1 MTPPF
6 NLPAPGRRHTL
17 YIDFLS
23 LQSAVFLVNSR
34 LTLFAATLFGFVRK
48 ELHLARALLLPKLRS
63 QFAEFLNELSL
74 ERLWIFSSS
83 TCVGLGYGSLCS
95 P

>member
-34 LTLFAATLFGFVRK
+34 LTLFTATLPSFIREG
-48 ELHLARALLLPKLRS
+48 LHPKGYS
-63 QFAEFLNELSL
+63 
-74 ERLWIFSSS
+74 FSR
-83 TCVGLGYGSLCS
+83 GYGANLPSS
-95 P
+95 

>member
-23 LQSAVFLVNSR
+23 SQSAMFLVNSR
-34 LTLFAATLFGFVRK
+34 LTLFTATHFGFTREGLDLVW
-48 ELHLARALLLPKLRS
+48 ALLLPKLRS
-63 QFAEFLNELSL
+63 
-74 ERLWIFSSS
+74 
-83 TCVGLGYGSLCS
+83 
-95 P
+95 

>member
-17 YIDFLS
+17 YVDFLS

-34 LTLFAATLFGFVRK
+34 LTLFTATHFG
-48 ELHLARALLLPKLRS
+48 LDPPARG
-63 QFAEFLNELSL
+63 F
-74 ERLWIFSSS
+74 
-83 TCVGLGYGSLCS
+83 T
-95 P
+95 

>member
-34 LTLFAATLFGFVRK
+34 LTLFTATRLGFIR
-48 ELHLARALLLPKLRS
+48 EGLHHSGRSFSRSYGGILPSSLTIVHSYALV
-63 QFAEFLNELSL
+63 
-74 ERLWIFSSS
+74 FS
-83 TCVGLGYGSLCS
+83 T
-95 P
+95 

>member
-34 LTLFAATLFGFVRK
+34 LTLFTATYLGFIRK
-48 ELHLARALLLPKLRS
+48 GLHQSRRSFSRSYGANLP
-63 QFAEFLNELSL
+63 
-74 ERLWIFSSS
+74 SS
-83 TCVGLGYGSLCS
+83 
-95 P
+95 

>member
-34 LTLFAATLFGFVRK
+34 LTLFAATLFGFIRRDYTWRGRSFSRSYG
-48 ELHLARALLLPKLRS
+48 ANLP
-63 QFAEFLNELSL
+63 
-74 ERLWIFSSS
+74 SS
-83 TCVGLGYGSLCS
+83 
-95 P
+95 

>member
-17 YIDFLS
+17 YVDFLS
-23 LQSAVFLVNSR
+23 SQSAVFLVNSR
-34 LTLFAATLFGFVRK
+34 LTLFTATGFAFGCTPTTTAGTPSPEVT
-48 ELHLARALLLPKLRS
+48 ELICRVPERVFS
-63 QFAEFLNELSL
+63 QA
-74 ERLWIFSSS
+74 
-83 TCVGLGYGSLCS
+83 

>member
-17 YIDFLS
+17 YVDFLS

-34 LTLFAATLFGFVRK
+34 LTLFTAAHFGSSCIPSPGVGTPSPEVT
-48 ELHLARALLLPKLRS
+48 ELICRVPERVFS
-63 QFAEFLNELSL
+63 QA
-74 ERLWIFSSS
+74 
-83 TCVGLGYGSLCS
+83 

>member
-34 LTLFAATLFGFVRK
+34 LTLFTATRFAFSRWAYNYRGHSFSRSYGVN
-48 ELHLARALLLPKLRS
+48 LP
-63 QFAEFLNELSL
+63 
-74 ERLWIFSSS
+74 SS
-83 TCVGLGYGSLCS
+83 
-95 P
+95 

>member
-34 LTLFAATLFGFVRK
+34 LTLFTATRLGFIR
-48 ELHLARALLLPKLRS
+48 EGLHQSGRSFSRSYGANLP
-63 QFAEFLNELSL
+63 
-74 ERLWIFSSS
+74 SS
-83 TCVGLGYGSLCS
+83 
-95 P
+95 

>member
-34 LTLFAATLFGFVRK
+34 LTLFTAAHFGLDQPAWASPNVGTPSPEVTEQICRVPERVF
-48 ELHLARALLLPKLRS
+48 S
-63 QFAEFLNELSL
+63 QA
-74 ERLWIFSSS
+74 
-83 TCVGLGYGSLCS
+83 

>member
-34 LTLFAATLFGFVRK
+34 LGYLSASRSRGRPFFRSYRSNLPSSLATD
-48 ELHLARALLLPKLRS
+48 H
-63 QFAEFLNELSL
+63 
-74 ERLWIFSSS
+74 SS
-83 TCVGLGYGSLCS
+83 TLGFS
-95 P
+95 PRLPVSVCGTGTMYLMLRGFSWKSV

>member
-17 YIDFLS
+17 YVDFLS

-34 LTLFAATLFGFVRK
+34 LMLFTATHFG
-48 ELHLARALLLPKLRS
+48 LDPPARG
-63 QFAEFLNELSL
+63 F
-74 ERLWIFSSS
+74 
-83 TCVGLGYGSLCS
+83 T
-95 P
+95 

>member
-34 LTLFAATLFGFVRK
+34 LTLFAATLFGFTR
-48 ELHLARALLLPKLRS
+48 EGLHIPGAHLLPKLR
-63 QFAEFLNELSL
+63 
-74 ERLWIFSSS
+74 
-83 TCVGLGYGSLCS
+83 C
-95 P
+95 